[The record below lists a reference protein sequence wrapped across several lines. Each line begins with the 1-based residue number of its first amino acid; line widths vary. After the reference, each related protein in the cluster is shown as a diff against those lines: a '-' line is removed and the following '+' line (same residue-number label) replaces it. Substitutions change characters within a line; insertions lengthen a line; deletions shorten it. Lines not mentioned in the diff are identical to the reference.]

1 MKIFKSKK
9 KTIYIHI
16 GFMKTGSSAIQSFLI
31 NNSLFLKE
39 NDLYF
44 PDLNKKAMNYLGFS
58 LLDEIPPYVH
68 HKLDITFKELYGNL
82 KKEIIKSKEENIIIS
97 AEAYSLISTDSFL
110 GDKAPFLLKELL
122 EDNNFKFKIIATLRP
137 QKSYLIS
144 QYNQHIKTH
153 NFYSLFHGD
162 INKFYFEKKELFDFN
177 TVIKRWEKVFGQEN
191 IILNVYN
198 RNLDSVKE
206 FLKIFNIDETV
217 LNINN
222 KGDIN
227 AKMSVKGLQF
237 MNLANKFGVI
247 KNTAKQ
253 NYLLVDLIENELPKS
268 KEGLPIPVELINKVS
283 EECYAG
289 NLDLSN
295 RYFEGN
301 TDWFNEMDLD
311 DLTLEINTDNI
322 INIEEAIKIATSI
335 WNHFQK

>member
-1 MKIFKSKK
+1 
-9 KTIYIHI
+9 
-16 GFMKTGSSAIQSFLI
+16 
-31 NNSLFLKE
+31 
-39 NDLYF
+39 
-44 PDLNKKAMNYLGFS
+44 
-58 LLDEIPPYVH
+58 
-68 HKLDITFKELYGNL
+68 
-82 KKEIIKSKEENIIIS
+82 
-97 AEAYSLISTDSFL
+97 STDSFL

-177 TVIKRWEKVFGQEN
+177 TVIKRWEKVFGKEN

-217 LNINN
+217 LNIKN
-222 KGDIN
+222 KGDVN

-268 KEGLPIPVELINKVS
+268 KVGLPIPVELINKVS

-311 DLTLEINTDNI
+311 DLNLEINTDNI
-322 INIEEAIKIATSI
+322 INTEEAIKIATSI
-335 WNHFQK
+335 WNHFQ